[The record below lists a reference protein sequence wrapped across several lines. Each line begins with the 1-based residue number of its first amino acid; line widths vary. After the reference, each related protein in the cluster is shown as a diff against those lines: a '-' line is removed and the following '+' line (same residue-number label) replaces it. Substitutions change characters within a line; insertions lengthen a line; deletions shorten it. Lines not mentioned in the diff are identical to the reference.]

1 MLAFLQTPLAV
12 RPACASETEFQSS
25 DQSIGRSN
33 MSRVVRFHRLGGPE
47 VLQIEEIP
55 DRALKEGELRVR
67 VEAIGL
73 NRAEEMFR
81 SGTYLETPNL
91 PALNGYEASATV
103 LELGPEVSGFDV
115 GEPISVIP
123 AFSLNAYGVYGEV
136 AVVPAYAVV
145 KRPNG
150 LSATEAAAVWMAYL
164 TAYGALIDIAK
175 IGNGEAVIIPAAS
188 SSVGLAAIQIV
199 NSVGAISIATTRTSA
214 KAAALKAAGAAHVV
228 ATEEQDL
235 VESISKITNG
245 KGARIVFDPI
255 GGPGVDKLAQA
266 MSSGGTL
273 FLYGL
278 LSLQPT
284 PFPFGPA
291 LLKGLNVRGYTLFEI
306 VGDKARRGAAIAFI
320 TKGLEAGTLKPVIA
334 KTFPFD
340 QIVEAHRY
348 LESNAQFGKIVVT
361 V

>member
-1 MLAFLQTPLAV
+1 
-12 RPACASETEFQSS
+12 
-25 DQSIGRSN
+25 

-47 VLQIEEIP
+47 VLQIDEIP
-55 DRALKEGELRVR
+55 DQALKEGELRVR

-73 NRAEEMFR
+73 NRAEQMFR
-81 SGTYLETPNL
+81 SGAYLETPNL
-91 PALNGYEASATV
+91 PATNGYEASATV
-103 LELGPEVSGFDV
+103 LELGPGVSGFAV
-115 GEPISVIP
+115 GEPVSVIP
-123 AFSLNAYGVYGEV
+123 AFSLNAYGVYAEV

-145 KRPNG
+145 KRPKG
-150 LSATEAAAVWMAYL
+150 LSAVEAAAVWMAYI

-175 IGNGEAVIIPAAS
+175 VGNGDAVVIPAAS

-199 NSVGAISIATTRTSA
+199 NSVGGVSIATTRTSA
-214 KAAALKAAGAAHVV
+214 KAAQLKAAGAAHVI
-228 ATEEQDL
+228 ATEEQDIAEA
-235 VESISKITNG
+235 VNTVTAG
-245 KGARIVFDPI
+245 KGARVVFDPV

-266 MSSGGTL
+266 MSPGGTL

-306 VGDKARRGAAIAFI
+306 VGDLSRRKAAIAFI
-320 TKGLEAGTLKPVIA
+320 TQGLEAGTLKPIIA

>member
-1 MLAFLQTPLAV
+1 
-12 RPACASETEFQSS
+12 
-25 DQSIGRSN
+25 

-47 VLQIEEIP
+47 VLEIEELP
-55 DRALKEGELRVR
+55 DRPLKEGELRVR

-73 NRAEEMFR
+73 NRAEQMFR
-81 SGTYLETPNL
+81 SGAYLEQPTL
-91 PALNGYEASATV
+91 PAQNGYEASAVV
-103 LELGPEVSGFDV
+103 LELGPGVSGFAV
-115 GEPISVIP
+115 GEPVSVIP
-123 AFSLNAYGVYGEV
+123 AFSLNAYGVYAEV

-145 KRPNG
+145 KRPKG
-150 LSATEAAAVWMAYL
+150 LTAIEAAAVWMAYI

-175 IGNGEAVIIPAAS
+175 AGKGDAVVIPAAS

-199 NSVGAISIATTRTSA
+199 NSVGGISIAMTRTSA

-228 ATEEQDL
+228 ATEEQDV
-235 VESISKITNG
+235 VEAINAITGG
-245 KGARIVFDPI
+245 KGARVVFDPV
-255 GGPGVDKLAQA
+255 GGPGVEKLAAA
-266 MSSGGTL
+266 MAPGGTL
-273 FLYGL
+273 ILYGL

-291 LLKGLNVRGYTLFEI
+291 LLKGLTVRGYTLFEI
-306 VGDKARRGAAIAFI
+306 VSDMARREAAISFI
-320 TKGLEAGTLKPVIA
+320 TRGLETGTLKPVIA